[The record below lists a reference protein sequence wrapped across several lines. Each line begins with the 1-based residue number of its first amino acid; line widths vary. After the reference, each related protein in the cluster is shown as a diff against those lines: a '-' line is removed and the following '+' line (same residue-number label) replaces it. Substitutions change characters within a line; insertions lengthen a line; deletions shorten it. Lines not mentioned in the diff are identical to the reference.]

1 MSLKKKLRKLRRTL
15 KKSNKKIDTF
25 FNINEETSKMV
36 KKNSKINQL
45 MKPFKEFK
53 TQGISY
59 LQSLSE
65 NTICDFVKNADIYY
79 YKHNISLLSDDQYD
93 VLKQF
98 ALQKYPGNEILE
110 NGHMNIVINK
120 DKVDLPYYMG
130 SQEKIKPNTNSLKNW
145 LKDYHGPYVLSSKLD
160 GISALYYVENGKR
173 CLYTRGNGYKG
184 QDISHL
190 IPYINGCGLADGG
203 LADGGLADGGFT
215 IRGELLI
222 RKDVFQD
229 KFSDTYKNVRNLIG
243 GVMTTKKVEIDKW
256 KSIDFVAYEVIKPSL
271 NSSAQMKWIQSNGFN
286 VVNHRFVETID
297 NQSLSNL
304 LLELRKTDYYN
315 IDGVIVSNDSIYER
329 TDRKCPK
336 HSFAF
341 KMVLSDQIMESQ
353 VVDVIWTPSKDGYII
368 PRIQIV
374 PVEIGGA
381 TITFAS
387 AHNAAFIY
395 KNNIGIGSVV
405 QMVRSGDVIP
415 KILKVVKPS
424 DKPKMPVVSYV
435 WNSSGV
441 NILLEEI
448 DSNHFVQMK
457 NILYFMKMTD
467 VPYFGEGNVRKIFK
481 EGYNTIHKIL
491 NMKLADFLKIPGFKE
506 KMALKMIQALE
517 EKIKTCSLS
526 ELMVGS
532 NIFGRGLGIKKAK
545 LILKYYPTVLVSDA
559 SCDEKIERILSIGG
573 FALKT
578 AQMFVPHI
586 TTFIQ
591 FLKEN
596 NLTYKLV
603 DFIDSNTSNTSNTSN
618 NNVLNNKKIVMT
630 GFRNKDLEKLIVD
643 SGGDVVN
650 TVSKNTFI
658 LLVDSLNS
666 TSSKVIKAKKLGISI
681 MTPFAFAN
689 KYFD

>member
-190 IPYINGCGLADGG
+190 IPYINGCG

>member
-1 MSLKKKLRKLRRTL
+1 
-15 KKSNKKIDTF
+15 
-25 FNINEETSKMV
+25 
-36 KKNSKINQL
+36 
-45 MKPFKEFK
+45 
-53 TQGISY
+53 
-59 LQSLSE
+59 
-65 NTICDFVKNADIYY
+65 
-79 YKHNISLLSDDQYD
+79 
-93 VLKQF
+93 
-98 ALQKYPGNEILE
+98 
-110 NGHMNIVINK
+110 
-120 DKVDLPYYMG
+120 
-130 SQEKIKPNTNSLKNW
+130 
-145 LKDYHGPYVLSSKLD
+145 
-160 GISALYYVENGKR
+160 
-173 CLYTRGNGYKG
+173 
-184 QDISHL
+184 
-190 IPYINGCGLADGG
+190 
-203 LADGGLADGGFT
+203 
-215 IRGELLI
+215 
-222 RKDVFQD
+222 
-229 KFSDTYKNVRNLIG
+229 
-243 GVMTTKKVEIDKW
+243 
-256 KSIDFVAYEVIKPSL
+256 
-271 NSSAQMKWIQSNGFN
+271 
-286 VVNHRFVETID
+286 
-297 NQSLSNL
+297 
-304 LLELRKTDYYN
+304 
-315 IDGVIVSNDSIYER
+315 
-329 TDRKCPK
+329 
-336 HSFAF
+336 
-341 KMVLSDQIMESQ
+341 
-353 VVDVIWTPSKDGYII
+353 
-368 PRIQIV
+368 
-374 PVEIGGA
+374 
-381 TITFAS
+381 
-387 AHNAAFIY
+387 
-395 KNNIGIGSVV
+395 
-405 QMVRSGDVIP
+405 
-415 KILKVVKPS
+415 
-424 DKPKMPVVSYV
+424 
-435 WNSSGV
+435 
-441 NILLEEI
+441 
-448 DSNHFVQMK
+448 
-457 NILYFMKMTD
+457 MKMTD

>member
-1 MSLKKKLRKLRRTL
+1 MSLKKKIRKLRRTL

-25 FNINEETSKMV
+25 FNINKETSKMV

-53 TQGISY
+53 IQGISY
-59 LQSLSE
+59 LQGLSE

-120 DKVDLPYYMG
+120 DKVNLPYYMG

-190 IPYINGCGLADGG
+190 IPYINGCGLV
-203 LADGGLADGGFT
+203 DGGFT

-329 TDRKCPK
+329 TDRKNPK

-491 NMKLADFLKIPGFKE
+491 NMKLVDFLKIPGFKE

-545 LILKYYPTVLVSDA
+545 LILKYYPTVLVSNA

-603 DFIDSNTSNTSNTSN
+603 DFIDSNTSNTSN